1 MANFEKTDAFT
12 LHDLCATYGKFSI
25 PNFQRAYDWGNKQIV
40 DLWSS
45 LDSSDDEKYFIGN
58 IVCIRQES
66 EPERLALVDG
76 QQRLTTLSLALIAIR
91 DAYKDISSI
100 KDPELKRYASQAS
113 KRLNFYLTD
122 VNHEDP
128 DDIFIRLELGKKE
141 YQEAFEALIYED
153 EELYENN
160 FNNKKY
166 KSLSNQAQKYIKNYK
181 IIKKLT
187 KDLLDDRGVKGLK
200 EFEKKVKSCQFI
212 AIICESENDVYKIF
226 EGLNSTGLGLSVADL
241 VKNSILQSMSSKSA
255 RETVEYT
262 WMEMEGNFD
271 KTSRELF
278 PKFLRYHWMSTQ
290 SYVSISS
297 LFESIKKQYIKN
309 KESHEIKEY
318 VESLYQESLWYL
330 GIRYS
335 SYEQHLNELKIVL
348 PELVRFRLLGR
359 YDQANPVLL
368 LYLRKYL
375 SNKKI
380 FTVRQLRS
388 SINLLWIFMFR
399 ARFVSVS
406 PSKYEKVFAN
416 HCKTLNKLKTTED
429 VESELNRF
437 SKELKPIV
445 IDKEQVRGG
454 IIDLEYSKDSALIT
468 HILRALLER
477 KGPKSHRHNIDS
489 LEHILP
495 QSPEKNWGL
504 KKEEVVSY
512 VEKIGNLTL
521 LDANTENPTAGNKS
535 LNDKLKNVYLKS
547 PFKLNK
553 EIEKWRKDFNSNPEI
568 AIQRR
573 GEELA
578 IEIEKIFSIH

>member
-1 MANFEKTDAFT
+1 MANFEKTDSFT

-40 DLWSS
+40 ELWSS

-58 IVCIRQES
+58 IVCIRQEDDA
-66 EPERLALVDG
+66 ERLALVDG

-91 DAYKDISSI
+91 DTYKDISNI

-122 VNHEDP
+122 VNREDP
-128 DDIFIRLELGKKE
+128 EDIFIRLELGKRE
-141 YQEAFEALIYED
+141 YQEAYEALIYED

-166 KSLSNQAQKYIKNYK
+166 KALSNQAQKYIKNYK

-187 KDLLDDRGVKGLK
+187 KDLVDDRGAKGLK
-200 EFEKKVKSCQFI
+200 EFEKKIKSCQFI
-212 AIICESENDVYKIF
+212 AIICESENDVYRIF

-241 VKNSILQSMSSKSA
+241 VKNSILQSTSSKA
-255 RETVEYT
+255 VRETVEYT

-297 LFESIKKQYIKN
+297 LFESIKKQHIKN

-318 VESLYQESLWYL
+318 VENLYQESLWYL

-335 SYEQHLNELKIVL
+335 LYESCLGELKIVRD
-348 PELVRFRLLGR
+348 ELIKFRLLGR

-375 SNKKI
+375 DNRKI
-380 FTVRQLRS
+380 FTAKHLRN
-388 SINLLWIFMFR
+388 SINQLWIFMFR

-416 HCKTLNKLKTTED
+416 HCKNLNKAKTTEA

-437 SKELKPIV
+437 NKELKPMV
-445 IDKEQVRGG
+445 TDKEQVCGG
-454 IIDLEYSKDSALIT
+454 IVDLEYSKDSALLT

-477 KGPKSHRHNIDS
+477 KGPKSHKHNIDS

-504 KKEEVVSY
+504 KKEEVASY

-521 LDANTENPTAGNKS
+521 LDANTENPSASNKS
-535 LNDKLKNVYLKS
+535 FDDKLKNVYLKS

-553 EIEKWRKDFNSNPEI
+553 EIENWRNDFNSDPEA
-568 AIQRR
+568 AIQKRS
-573 GEELA
+573 EELA
-578 IEIEKIFSIH
+578 FEIEKIFTIH